1 MISSSSTTSTRPS
14 PCATRARLPGLP
26 RPCRRIGRRSGAGAG
41 ERASCPSGL
50 VILLCLAGPP
60 VPAASP
66 APIAQGIEQRPPEP
80 CAQVRILLGAPRKY
94 LRKLALTRAIM
105 SRQLP
110 WFRHSPQARAA
121 VRRVPP
127 PYGPHAAG
135 ALAATGHGTTPLA
148 ALLCLQVMRFI
159 LGFPLSGSRPGCAG
173 PPARW
178 AGGATRPCGRS
189 IRPRG

>member
-14 PCATRARLPGLP
+14 PCTTRARLPGLP

-80 CAQVRILLGAPRKY
+80 CAQVRILLGAPRKHQ
-94 LRKLALTRAIM
+94 RKLSLT
-105 SRQLP
+105 SRNQ
-110 WFRHSPQARAA
+110 SGA
-121 VRRVPP
+121 VFLVPP
-127 PYGPHAAG
+127 SSAG
-135 ALAATGHGTTPLA
+135 
-148 ALLCLQVMRFI
+148 
-159 LGFPLSGSRPGCAG
+159 LSRRPSDSV
-173 PPARW
+173 PV
-178 AGGATRPCGRS
+178 
-189 IRPRG
+189 